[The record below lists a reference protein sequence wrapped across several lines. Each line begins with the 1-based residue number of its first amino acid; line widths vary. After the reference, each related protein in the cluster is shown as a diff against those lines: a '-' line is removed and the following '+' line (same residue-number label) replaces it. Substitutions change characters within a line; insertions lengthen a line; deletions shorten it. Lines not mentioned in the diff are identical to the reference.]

1 MNFSDSGCFDLVT
14 PSSQHEATEEKESA
28 GNYAVTFSFFDP
40 EISLAFTHTHT
51 HTPVL
56 STAYWLEP
64 VTWPWLTSSGKR
76 LGRNR

>member
-1 MNFSDSGCFDLVT
+1 MNFSDSGCFDLVA

-51 HTPVL
+51 HTHTHTPQFCL
-56 STAYWLEP
+56 HFIGLNQSH
-64 VTWPWLTSSGKR
+64 G
-76 LGRNR
+76 LG

>member
-51 HTPVL
+51 HTHTPQFCL
-56 STAYWLEP
+56 QLIGLNQSH
-64 VTWPWLTSSGKR
+64 G
-76 LGRNR
+76 LG

>member
-51 HTPVL
+51 DTHTYTHTHTHTPQFCL
-56 STAYWLEP
+56 QLIGLNQSH
-64 VTWPWLTSSGKR
+64 G
-76 LGRNR
+76 LG

>member
-51 HTPVL
+51 PQFCLQLIGLNQSH
-56 STAYWLEP
+56 
-64 VTWPWLTSSGKR
+64 G
-76 LGRNR
+76 LG